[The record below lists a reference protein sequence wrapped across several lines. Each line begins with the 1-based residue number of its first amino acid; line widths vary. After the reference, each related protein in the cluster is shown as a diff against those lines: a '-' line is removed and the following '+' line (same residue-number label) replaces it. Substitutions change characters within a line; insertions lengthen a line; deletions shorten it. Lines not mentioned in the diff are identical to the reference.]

1 MRAQSSIELFLAL
14 SLFVL
19 ALYWFAN
26 QAAFAQDTSKAMAVS
41 QQVGGL
47 ASDLALVTG
56 LACARLQAVDYALP
70 EFTDGYAEVDYAVNF
85 SENRVLVYTL
95 DYYPPAFSQ
104 AEAGCTFSKENTPL
118 DGNAGVCLNAST
130 WNAPYL
136 NASEGSCS

>member
-26 QAAFAQDTSKAMAVS
+26 QAAFAQDSSKSLAVS
-41 QQVGGL
+41 RQAGEL
-47 ASDLALVTG
+47 AGDLARLSG

-70 EFTDGYAEVDYAVNF
+70 GFTDGYAPVDYAVNF
-85 SENRVLVYTL
+85 SGNRVLVYTL
-95 DYYPPAFSQ
+95 DYYPPAFS
-104 AEAGCTFSKENTPL
+104 EADAACEFDDALL
-118 DGNAGVCLNAST
+118 DGDAVVCLNAST